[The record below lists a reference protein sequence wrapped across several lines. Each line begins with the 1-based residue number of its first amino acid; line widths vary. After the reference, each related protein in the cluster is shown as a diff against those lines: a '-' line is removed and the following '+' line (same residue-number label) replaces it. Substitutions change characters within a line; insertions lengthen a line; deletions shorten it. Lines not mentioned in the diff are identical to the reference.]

1 MMIGLPFVYLLI
13 FIFSLTNTKTSFID
27 IDNCVSKEFFAYYPH
42 HTTCTL
48 YAADTE
54 EQPRFTLSQGV
65 RKVANFTIPMPALT
79 GVREGEKVELTIKMY
94 FGEVELRVEAVIKG
108 KTYGTTC
115 TFDADT

>member
-1 MMIGLPFVYLLI
+1 MVWKIGGACVPSSLLMG
-13 FIFSLTNTKTSFID
+13 FMFSSTAD

-54 EQPRFTLSQGV
+54 EQPRFTLSPGV

-94 FGEVELRVEAVIKG
+94 FGEVELR
-108 KTYGTTC
+108 
-115 TFDADT
+115 